1 MTGNR
6 ATYLSRDPISD
17 VNRRDYLRAAG
28 TLGAAAT
35 ASCLGLLDGDSGD
48 PDVVL
53 GEPNLD
59 VTLEQHRARRHPV
72 WGERVPD
79 VRVAAI
85 DGSRVAVR
93 DLDRPAFLT
102 YHFTHCRN
110 TCLLLVSGL
119 VGVQADAVERGN
131 AADVAFLPI
140 TFDPARDDAERL
152 RAYGER
158 MNVRDTPGW
167 RWLRPESEARAR
179 AVVEEGFGVSFEAR
193 DREDEDG
200 YLFLHSGVIHLVNA
214 DGYVERAYRVGQR
227 RPPPVD
233 RMIDHLDRL
242 RG

>member
-1 MTGNR
+1 
-6 ATYLSRDPISD
+6 

-193 DREDEDG
+193 DRDREDEDG

-233 RMIDHLDRL
+233 RMLDHLDRL